1 MRRGILVGSVAC
13 LLVAGSVLRASQDL
27 TKTEADSM
35 VRKITAIIA
44 RGNAPTPASASRPLR
59 TSFTDREVNAYFKY
73 NPQGVVP
80 VGVVAPKVVIT
91 EGGRVE
97 AQATVDIEA
106 IRKSKPRGLLDPI
119 NLLALIGSADVHVT
133 GTLLAANGKGI
144 FQMASAD
151 VGGIPIS
158 KTVLQMIIAHYT
170 ATAELPD
177 GFDLDK
183 PFDLPV
189 GIRAVETARGSVTV
203 VQ

>member
-1 MRRGILVGSVAC
+1 MDPMGRAVFVAGALC
-13 LLVAGSVLRASQDL
+13 VLAAGSVLRAGQDL

-35 VRKITAIIA
+35 ARKVAAIIA
-44 RGNAPTPASASRPLR
+44 RGNAPTPASASRPLS

-73 NPQGVVP
+73 DPHGVVP

-91 EGGRVE
+91 QGGHVE

-119 NLLALIGSADVHVT
+119 NLLALVGSADVHVT
-133 GTLLAANGKGI
+133 GTLVAANGKGT
-144 FQMASAD
+144 FQMASAN

-177 GFDLDK
+177 GFDLAQEGPATK
-183 PFDLPV
+183 
-189 GIRAVETARGSVTV
+189 
-203 VQ
+203 